1 MTTNMNNIELH
12 IKNALKNNY
21 EIIYNTQP
29 ISNTILENLKNEFS
43 DSKFTLSETQDYI
56 SKLNT
61 NKSNLTTITLYN
73 IVINVLI
80 KSKNDNIPYLL
91 LHRVIKRLFIVSK
104 IFNINKKIVYWLIPT
119 NSNRWFP
126 KKSVIMPKH
135 INGGFTY
142 ITNTNNVNIYIYR
155 REEFPK
161 VMIHELMHH
170 SYLDTSYLSNTHEYK
185 DTLDKMKHICNISK
199 DTLFLPNEGIIE
211 AWALILQSLFISYEY
226 NIPFKLIIDIEKK
239 WSIKQT
245 SRILY
250 HKYHNLN
257 NIWKEDTNSY
267 CYIVLKT
274 FLINNVTNFI
284 YHSLNKTIYNYYI
297 ENIENFILQIKP
309 KNIKHDSFRMS
320 VYGNM

>member
-1 MTTNMNNIELH
+1 MATDLET
-12 IKNALKNNY
+12 IKIQINKALKNNY
-21 EIIYNTQP
+21 DISYNTQP
-29 ISNTILENLKNEFS
+29 ISNTILENLKNEFN
-43 DSKFTLSETQDYI
+43 DSRFTLQETIDYI

-61 NKSNLTTITLYN
+61 NKSTLTSITLHN
-73 IVINVLI
+73 IVINVLT
-80 KSKNDNIPYLL
+80 KSKNDTIPFLL
-91 LHRVIKRLFIVSK
+91 LQRVIKRLFIVAT
-104 IFNINKKIVYWLIPT
+104 IFNINKTFIYWLIPT
-119 NSNRWFP
+119 NNNRWFP
-126 KKSVIMPKH
+126 KKSIVMPKH

-142 ITNTNNVNIYIYR
+142 ITNTNTVNIYIYR

-170 SYLDTSYLSNTHEYK
+170 SYVDTSYLSNTHEYT
-185 DTLDKMKHICNISK
+185 DTIDKLKHICNISK

-250 HKYHNLN
+250 HKLHNLN

-274 FLINNVTNFI
+274 FLIDNISNFA
-284 YHSLNKTIYNYYI
+284 HQSLNKTIYNYYI
-297 ENIENFILQIKP
+297 QNINDFISQIKP
-309 KNIKHDSFRMS
+309 KKVIHGSFRMS
-320 VYGNM
+320 VYGDM

>member
-1 MTTNMNNIELH
+1 MNNIELQ

-21 EIIYNTQP
+21 EITYNTLP
-29 ISNTILENLKNEFS
+29 VSTTILENLKNEFN

-61 NKSNLTTITLYN
+61 NKSTLTTITLHN
-73 IVINVLI
+73 IVINVLT
-80 KSKNDNIPYLL
+80 KSKHDNIPYLL
-91 LHRVIKRLFIVSK
+91 LHRVIKRLFIVST
-104 IFNINKKIVYWLIPT
+104 IFNINKKFVYWLIPT
-119 NSNRWFP
+119 NNNKWFP

-142 ITNTNNVNIYIYR
+142 ITNTDTVNIYIYR

-185 DTLDKMKHICNISK
+185 DTLDKLKHICNISK